1 MGDSGAGKST
11 LLYALS
17 GMGKIDKGMTQYRGT
32 NITDMSEKEKANLRA
47 REFGFIFQEPQLV
60 SNLTIFE
67 NVAISG
73 WIADK
78 TDNVERKVEELLMQL
93 NLHTV
98 MDRYPSQVSGAKRF

>member
-1 MGDSGAGKST
+1 MDSREVILRGSNIHKS

-78 TDNVERKVEELLMQL
+78 QDFWWL
-93 NLHTV
+93 
-98 MDRYPSQVSGAKRF
+98 VS